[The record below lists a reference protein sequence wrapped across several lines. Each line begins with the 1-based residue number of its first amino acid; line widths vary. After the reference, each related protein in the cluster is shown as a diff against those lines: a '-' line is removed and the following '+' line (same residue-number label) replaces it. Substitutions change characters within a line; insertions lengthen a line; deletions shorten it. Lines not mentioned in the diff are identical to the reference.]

1 MLHSEH
7 GGIGGAGDW
16 WQVTAGQVSHT
27 CISSDSPE
35 QRLHTEVLLDKRLQR
50 FILTGDTLEPVDLVG
65 REGGGWMVRPTD
77 RQLAR

>member
-1 MLHSEH
+1 M
-7 GGIGGAGDW
+7 AGDGRSGLTYMH
-16 WQVTAGQVSHT
+16 QL
-27 CISSDSPE
+27 SPE

-77 RQLAR
+77 KQLAR

>member
-1 MLHSEH
+1 MVAGH
-7 GGIGGAGDW
+7 GRSALTYMH
-16 WQVTAGQVSHT
+16 QL
-27 CISSDSPE
+27 SPE

-77 RQLAR
+77 KQLAR

>member
-1 MLHSEH
+1 MVAGH
-7 GGIGGAGDW
+7 GRSALTYMH
-16 WQVTAGQVSHT
+16 QL
-27 CISSDSPE
+27 SPE

-65 REGGGWMVRPTD
+65 SEGGGWMVRPTD